1 MWSFL
6 QRLVYTLVV
15 TGIVRI
21 EICLNVYVDT
31 GTSHKYATLCLCA
44 QNAKEREY
52 SGEKERNSYDMK
64 GQCWRE
70 DYTANSIPG
79 SSCRCL
85 RNVLLLLMVQ

>member
-1 MWSFL
+1 MRNHVYSVGQNTLCSFL

-52 SGEKERNSYDMK
+52 FLEKREKIFEMK
-64 GQCWRE
+64 GQSWRE
-70 DYTANSIPG
+70 DYTAN
-79 SSCRCL
+79 
-85 RNVLLLLMVQ
+85 